1 MIKNLELS
9 LKNLLE
15 KKLKNKNSLKSNWPN
30 YDKSELKIA
39 TSIIKSGKVNYWT
52 GAYGKLF
59 EKKYSLFHKIKYCVS
74 VNSGTSALECAIK
87 ALNLKKNS
95 EIITTPRSY
104 YTSASSIILCGHK
117 PKFSDI
123 SIKTQNLD
131 PEILKK
137 NISKKTKAIICVH
150 LAGLPCQ
157 MKEIMK
163 IAKDNNIF
171 VIEDCSQAHGASI
184 KGKKVG
190 SFGDISIWSFCQD
203 KIIST
208 GGEGGMIGTNNINF
222 FNELLSL
229 RDNGRNYNK
238 LKKVNASGSFN
249 YLHDFIGSNYRMTEI
264 QAGLG
269 ISQLKKLNSMIYKR
283 NNNAKIL
290 DDNLKNFESI
300 ILINTPKDFINS
312 YYRYYFFVKE
322 MKNKKI
328 LMDNIRLRG
337 IECFEGSCPEIY
349 LEAFFKKKY
358 KFKRLKNAKYLG
370 ERSLCLK
377 IDQTI
382 SKQSISQIA
391 KILKQEINKIEK
403 I

>member
-1 MIKNLELS
+1 MIKKNFLS
-9 LKNLLE
+9 K
-15 KKLKNKNSLKSNWPN
+15 WPN
-30 YDKSELKIA
+30 YDENELKLV

-52 GAYGKLF
+52 GTFGKLF
-59 EKKYSLFHKIKYCVS
+59 EKRYSTFHKIKHCVS

-123 SIKTQNLD
+123 SINTQNLD

-150 LAGLPCQ
+150 LAGIPCQ
-157 MKEIMK
+157 MNEIMK
-163 IAKDNNIF
+163 IAKDKKIF

-184 KGKKVG
+184 NGKKVG

-208 GGEGGMIGTNNINF
+208 GGEGGMIGTNNFSLYNK
-222 FNELLSL
+222 LLSL

-238 LKKVNASGSFN
+238 LKNLKFSGSFN

-264 QAGLG
+264 QAAIG
-269 ISQLKKLNSMIYKR
+269 ISQLNKLNSMIYKR
-283 NNNAKIL
+283 NENAKII
-290 DDNLKNFESI
+290 DNKLKNFKSI
-300 ILINTPKDFINS
+300 FFIKSPKEFINS

-322 MKNKKI
+322 KKYKKI

-337 IECFEGSCPEIY
+337 IECMEGSCPEIY
-349 LEAFFKKKY
+349 LESFFKNNY
-358 KFKRLKNAKYLG
+358 KFKRLPNAKFLG

-382 SKQSISQIA
+382 SKQTVSKIA
-391 KILKQEINKIEK
+391 MILYQEIYKIEK
-403 I
+403 FK

>member
-1 MIKNLELS
+1 MKIKNNFL
-9 LKNLLE
+9 
-15 KKLKNKNSLKSNWPN
+15 SNWPN
-30 YDKSELKIA
+30 YDENELKLV

-52 GAYGKLF
+52 GTYGKLF
-59 EKKYSLFHKIKYCVS
+59 EKKYSIFHKIKHCVS

-104 YTSASSIILCGHK
+104 YTSASSIIACGHK

-123 SIKTQNLD
+123 SINTQNLD
-131 PEILKK
+131 PKILKK

-157 MKEIMK
+157 MNEIMK
-163 IAKDNNIF
+163 IAKDKNIF

-184 KGKKVG
+184 NGKRVG

-208 GGEGGMIGTNNINF
+208 GGEGGIIGTNNFSFYNK
-222 FNELLSL
+222 LLSL

-238 LKKVNASGSFN
+238 LKKLNFSGSFN

-264 QAGLG
+264 QAGIG

-283 NNNAKIL
+283 NENAKIL
-290 DDNLKNFESI
+290 DNKLKNFKSI
-300 ILINTPKDFINS
+300 FLIKAPKEFINS

-322 MKNKKI
+322 KKYKKI

-337 IECFEGSCPEIY
+337 IECLEGSCPEIY
-349 LEAFFKKKY
+349 LESYFKNNY
-358 KFKRLKNAKYLG
+358 KFKRLPNAKFLG

-382 SKQSISQIA
+382 SKQTVSKIA
-391 KILKQEINKIEK
+391 KILNQEIYKIEK